1 MELQLL
7 RYFHAIARHGSMGKA
22 AKALRV
28 SQPSLTVAMRNLEE
42 ELGTTLLVRDHQ
54 GVSLTATGKEL
65 LASTEEVFTLLD
77 VARQRIHGMQTDE
90 GGRFVLGCHESL
102 GAYFLPGFLR
112 HVAARAPRLEL
123 SLWNGTSRAV
133 TDAVINR
140 DVHFGL
146 AVNAQPHEDLV
157 IVPLFHDAMDV
168 VVASSLVPA
177 PLDEAGARALL
188 RDGQVIYASRVT
200 QCQEVLEQL
209 GRMDVLPKRQLACGD
224 LELVK
229 SLTLAGLGVG
239 LLPRRVA
246 EYGQHGKMRC
256 LHPSMPFVPD
266 VIHLLYRGDLHRTR
280 GATLLKDELTMF
292 GRGLDPHV
300 F

>member
-1 MELQLL
+1 MELQNL

-22 AKALRV
+22 ARALRV

-65 LASTEEVFTLLD
+65 LASTEEIFTLLEST
-77 VARQRIHGMQTDE
+77 RQRIHGMQTDE

-112 HVAARAPRLEL
+112 HVASRAPRLEL

-133 TDAVINR
+133 TEAVINR

-157 IVPLFHDAMDV
+157 LVPLFHDAMDV
-168 VVASSLVPA
+168 VVSTALMPH
-177 PLDEAGARALL
+177 PLDEAGALTLL
-188 RDGQVIYASRVT
+188 HESQVIHAARVT
-200 QCQEVLEQL
+200 QCQELLEQL
-209 GRMDVLPKRQLACGD
+209 GRMEALPTRVLACGD

-246 EYGQHGKMRC
+246 EYGQQGKMRR
-256 LHPSMPFVPD
+256 LHPSLPSVPD

-280 GATLLKDELTMF
+280 GAMLLKEELTTY
-292 GRGLDPHV
+292 GRSLDPHV